1 MYKIGVFPEFRDQY
15 RLSAGNTPTGAE
27 IASCASGTVI
37 SELLRKKATILENAE
52 CHLSEDEIET
62 GNLSRVACNTCDT
75 VIIKDVDQR
84 IEWVNGSFSRNYGY
98 SLEACRGQYVKD
110 LIGHDEVV
118 LGDATLNHVAGSSTR
133 RRSEVL
139 RCAKD
144 GSKRWLA
151 LECRPITDDSGEV
164 TGFIEI
170 EKDITERKQAEADL
184 LEERR
189 AAAAAI
195 KAKSEFLATV
205 CHEIR
210 NPVNVMIGMMDLA
223 LQTNLTAEQRDYLN
237 LMKTSSGVLSRV
249 VNDLLDLV
257 RIESGQLEAEQV
269 SFSLR
274 ESMGNTLQMFA
285 LDAQRKG
292 LALAYD
298 IAPDVPDALL
308 GDPMRLG
315 QIVINLL
322 ANAIKFTERGEVV
335 LRVEREIKADKNRGN
350 SEVTCRFS
358 IRDSGIG
365 IAKEKQE
372 SIFKPFLQAEI
383 STARL
388 YGGSGLGLSIAA
400 RLVELMKGRLW
411 LESAPGKGST
421 FFFTARFCRPTAS
434 ILPKSAPIDFKG
446 LSALLVVSHPVNR
459 RFLANT
465 LGRWNIGV
473 REVENAGAAWACL
486 KQADAAQKPYRFVLL
501 DDALAD
507 IDSET
512 MAAHFCKNHALS
524 CESVL
529 ILGSSFGRKARANL
543 DNAVNF
549 TRLAMPLKPSE
560 LLAAITA
567 KTGPLTENAF
577 RSALT
582 PATEPEAI
590 PPLNLEVLL
599 VDDSLISRRFSQI
612 LLEKMGCRVL
622 LADDGMAALALLER
636 KPPDLILM
644 DMHMPKM
651 NGIQTTAAIRLKE
664 QQTGRHLPVIALTAH
679 IGERDW
685 EPCRQAGMDA
695 CLSKPIQPAS
705 LLDIVR
711 QVSTVQKQHRLTAL
725 LGNPVLDR
733 PALLAR
739 VNEDKALLSEIGRLF
754 LRSCSKLMGGARS
767 AIAQHDAEA
776 LAQTLHT
783 LLGLFCSLSANTAQ
797 EITEK
802 LERLSLIEQPEQVAQ
817 AYRQLKS
824 AVKALKAELAH
835 LIQEVPTDQRPHA
848 GEAWLEAI
856 SSKSKIHSASTALH
870 DRKPSSSTGSLRP
883 IAMNRSKPPVVQASG
898 WPHKNSGS
906 L

>member
-1 MYKIGVFPEFRDQY
+1 MYKIGAFTEFRAEHALFGGDT
-15 RLSAGNTPTGAE
+15 LTGAE
-27 IASCASGTVI
+27 LVSCAQDTTVMG
-37 SELLRKKATILENAE
+37 ELLRKKAAILENAE
-52 CHLSEDEIET
+52 CRLAEDEIET
-62 GNLSRVACNTCDT
+62 GTLSRVACNTCDT

-84 IEWVNGSFSRNYGY
+84 IEWVNGSFTRNYGY

-110 LIGHDEVV
+110 LIGIDTVV
-118 LGDATLNHVAGSSTR
+118 LGGLALNHAAGSSAR

-144 GSKRWLA
+144 GRQRWLA

-170 EKDITERKQAEADL
+170 EKDITERKQAEAAL

-195 KAKSEFLATV
+195 QAKSEFLATV

-237 LMKTSSGVLSRV
+237 LMKVSSTVLSRV
-249 VNDLLDLV
+249 VNDLLDLA
-257 RIESGQLEAEQV
+257 RIESGQLEAEHV

-274 ESMGNTLQMFA
+274 ESMGNALQMFA

-335 LRVEREIKADKNRGN
+335 LRVVREKKSDKNRGH

-358 IRDSGIG
+358 ICDSGIG

-372 SIFKPFLQAEI
+372 SIFKPFLQAEV

-400 RLVELMKGRLW
+400 RLVEMMKGTLW
-411 LESAPGKGST
+411 LESTLGKGST
-421 FFFTARFCRPTAS
+421 FFFTARFCRPTQ
-434 ILPKSAPIDFKG
+434 IVPKSAPIDFKG
-446 LSALLVVSHPVNR
+446 LSALLVVSHPANR

-473 REVENAGAAWACL
+473 REVDNAGAAWACL
-486 KQADAAQKPYRFVLL
+486 KQANAAQKPYRFVLL
-501 DDALAD
+501 DDALPD

-512 MAAHFCKNHALS
+512 MAAHLCKNHDLS

-529 ILGSSFGRKARANL
+529 ILGSSLGHKEEANFDNRA
-543 DNAVNF
+543 NF

-567 KTGPLTENAF
+567 KTNALAENATQ
-577 RSALT
+577 SALT
-582 PATEPEAI
+582 PAAEPEVLA
-590 PPLNLEVLL
+590 PLNLEVLL

-622 LADDGMAALALLER
+622 LADDGATALALLER
-636 KPPDLILM
+636 GPPDLVLM

-664 QQTGRHLPVIALTAH
+664 QQTGTHLPVIALTAH

-695 CLSKPIQPAS
+695 CLSKPIQAAR
-705 LLDIVR
+705 LRDIVQ
-711 QVSTVQKQHRLTAL
+711 QVSAAQHRQQPAEL
-725 LGNPVLDR
+725 LGSPVLDR

-739 VNEDKALLSEIGRLF
+739 VNEDKALLSEIGGLF
-754 LRSCSKLMGGARS
+754 LRSCSKLMGGARL
-767 AIAQHDAEA
+767 AMLGRDAEA

-783 LLGLFCSLSANTAQ
+783 LLGLFRSLSAHAAQ

-802 LERLSLIEQPEQVAQ
+802 LERLSLIDEPEQVAQ

-835 LIQEVPTDQRPHA
+835 LIRDVPDEKIARA
-848 GEAWLEAI
+848 GAPWLEVT
-856 SSKSKIHSASTALH
+856 SKAKASRAAHAKKT
-870 DRKPSSSTGSLRP
+870 SSTGSLHP
-883 IAMNRSKPPVVQASG
+883 ISINRSKPTAVQASV